1 MDRLDQRTQKQKEE
15 INEKVNNG
23 LKALNQE
30 LDINH
35 EKSRLHML
43 SYDCIF
49 GTDANV
55 RMARTAKMNMIMH
68 GDGHGGVYHNDGLL
82 NVHEI
87 FENRFDII
95 FTNPPFGTRV
105 ERTTKI
111 TQEDKCT
118 NQTEIEK
125 YKKRYGQ
132 AYTNALKQVNNN
144 IGEKLVS
151 LYKTSSIS
159 HLTEVLFL
167 ERCLNLLKPGGR
179 MGIVLPEGVLN
190 NLNLQKVRDFVESK
204 AKILLIT
211 SIPREVFVSCG
222 ATVKTSLL
230 FFRKFT
236 EKEDKEWNAI
246 AQKAQQKIEKKY
258 ISDLAHLKLSLK
270 GKQALSTAEK
280 KKHCENK
287 SSKLNKK

>member
-1 MDRLDQRTQKQKEE
+1 MIVFLE
-15 INEKVNNG
+15 
-23 LKALNQE
+23 
-30 LDINH
+30 
-35 EKSRLHML
+35 
-43 SYDCIF
+43 
-49 GTDANV
+49 
-55 RMARTAKMNMIMH
+55 RMPTFEWPARTAKMNMIMH

-82 NVHEI
+82 NVNEI

-144 IGEKLVS
+144 IGEKLLS

-159 HLTEVLFL
+159 NLTEVLFL

-190 NLNLQKVRDFVESK
+190 NMSLQKVRDFVESK

-211 SIPREVFVSCG
+211 SIPRDVFVSCG
-222 ATVKTSLL
+222 ATVKSSLL

-258 ISDLAHLKLSLK
+258 ISDLAHLKFQLSLR

-280 KKHCENK
+280 KELRKQVKQIEQK
-287 SSKLNKK
+287 IAIETKAQIKRELDYQIPIAEVEKAGISSTGSPIDNE